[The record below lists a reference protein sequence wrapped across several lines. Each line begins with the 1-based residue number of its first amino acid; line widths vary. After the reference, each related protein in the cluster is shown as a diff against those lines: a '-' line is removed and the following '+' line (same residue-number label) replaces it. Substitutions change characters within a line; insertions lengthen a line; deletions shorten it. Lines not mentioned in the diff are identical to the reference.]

1 MVRRETAIDALP
13 IGVLH
18 LDVKHGLVEENR
30 EALTMHALEAARRG
44 AKIIVA
50 PELAVSGYSFDN
62 RSQVEACVEAL
73 AGETF
78 DRLSRVAKSYGAY
91 VCAGIAEEDP
101 ATHIY
106 YNAAFV
112 AGPDGELTAY
122 HRKVVTAER
131 RWACPGGVSK
141 SNIFETPWGRVA
153 VVICADSYS
162 GLLPRALALNGV
174 DLLLVPANWPPS
186 GSDPRLIWRARALE
200 NGIGVVGCN
209 RTGMDRI
216 MDCRSCR
223 SYVVTAAGE
232 VLLDSARDASG
243 VWMVDYPLAGGKIT
257 SESREAMM
265 ALRRPEDFAELYLD
279 VNGLKDFAGLWGLPS
294 GGPLD
299 IQCIAA
305 ESKRQAFESMQAAV
319 EECDAAPMLL
329 VLPRSTGPFTEDE
342 IARFVGGL
350 PLSIVASVA
359 RQDGDGS
366 AYTLISSSQRVS
378 LLPGESFATAD
389 FGPARI
395 ALVRPESLIHPEVAV
410 SLSKKGCDLLVTAPD
425 RFDPDDRL
433 IFGVK
438 CLERAAVA
446 VATCEGAMICEP
458 PAGHEAWKE
467 DLTLGLGSCAARIDT
482 LAIRSKRFYDRVD
495 MEVLLRR

>member
-1 MVRRETAIDALP
+1 MMIRETAIDVLP

-18 LDVKHGLVEENR
+18 LDVKHGLVEKNR

-62 RSQVEACVEAL
+62 RSQVAACVEAL

-91 VCAGIAEEDP
+91 VCAGIVECDP

-112 AGPDGELTAY
+112 AGPDGGLTAY

-141 SNIFETPWGRVA
+141 SNIFETPWGRIA
-153 VVICADSYS
+153 VIICADSYS

-186 GSDPRLIWRARALE
+186 GVDPRLIWRARALE
-200 NGIGVVGCN
+200 NGVGVVGCN
-209 RTGMDRI
+209 RTGVDRV
-216 MDCRSCR
+216 MDCRACS

-232 VLLDSARDASG
+232 VLLDSAGDASR
-243 VWMVDYPLAGGKIT
+243 VWVVDYPLAGGKIT
-257 SESREAMM
+257 SESREAIM
-265 ALRRPEDFAELYLD
+265 ALRRPDDFAELYLD
-279 VNGLKDFAGLWGLPS
+279 VNGLDDFAGLWGLPS

-299 IQCIAA
+299 IRCIAA
-305 ESKRQAFESMQAAV
+305 ESKRQAFESMQAAI

-329 VLPRSTGPFTEDE
+329 VLPRNIGPFTEDE
-342 IARFVGGL
+342 IARFSAGRPSAV
-350 PLSIVASVA
+350 VASVVEPA
-359 RQDGDGS
+359 GDRS
-366 AYTLISSSQRVS
+366 AYSLISSSQRVS
-378 LLPGESFATAD
+378 LFPGESSATAD
-389 FGPARI
+389 FGTARI

-433 IFGVK
+433 LFGVK
-438 CLERAAVA
+438 CLERAAVV
-446 VATCEGAMICEP
+446 VATCEGAMVCEP
-458 PAGHEAWKE
+458 PVGHYSWKE
-467 DLTLGLGSCAARIDT
+467 ELTLGSGVCSARIDT
-482 LAIRSKRFYDRVD
+482 LAIRSKRFHDRVD
-495 MEVLLRR
+495 MEALLRR